1 MLKLV
6 EFLRPFAIYL
16 LIGWVLV
23 IAFVSS
29 DPSIPTLKIHTDKV
43 EIRLDYLLHT
53 CEYGWL
59 AFLAFLT
66 FSGREYRI
74 SAVKYLIIS
83 ACLICFAL
91 LDEFHQKFIPGRA
104 FNVNDIISDL
114 AGIAAALMFCVVVF
128 RMLAEKSRKAD
139 S

>member
-1 MLKLV
+1 MLKLIT
-6 EFLRPFAIYL
+6 FLKLFAIYL

-29 DPSIPTLKIHTDKV
+29 LPSIPTLKIHTDRV
-43 EIRLDYLLHT
+43 EIRLDYIIHI

-66 FSGREYRI
+66 FSGREFRV
-74 SAVKYLIIS
+74 SAVRYLLVS
-83 ACLICFAL
+83 VCLMAFAV

-104 FNVNDIISDL
+104 FNVNDIISDFI
-114 AGIAAALMFCVVVF
+114 GIAAAMVYCVVVF
-128 RMLAEKSRKAD
+128 RKMEKKEGGA
-139 S
+139 

>member
-29 DPSIPTLKIHTDKV
+29 DPSIPTLKIHTGKA
-43 EIRLDYLLHT
+43 EIRLDYLFHT

-66 FSGREYRI
+66 FSGRNFRI

-83 ACLICFAL
+83 VCLICFAL

-128 RMLAEKSRKAD
+128 RMLAERSRIAD
-139 S
+139 P